1 MSCAVKLSEI
11 MKLTHFKL
19 YFMSNAYQYKLEE
32 YELSITRG
40 LTPVFPIFIC
50 SQTAPIQLLELE
62 LAGLILK

>member
-40 LTPVFPIFIC
+40 SSKPLRGRKPSLLTISPFLSNKI
-50 SQTAPIQLLELE
+50 SRLR
-62 LAGLILK
+62 